1 MVRRTQGTSAGLSR
15 ERIAAA
21 AVALVDRDGL
31 ERFGVRRLADE
42 LGVDPMSIYNHI
54 KGKAAL
60 LDAVSE
66 TVLAEMAVD
75 IEDAPET
82 WEGIARATMHRYRE
96 IAYRHPHV
104 VRLLATRPQTSPP
117 ALAAL
122 ERLVTAM
129 RAAGL
134 PGHVIADAPM
144 ILFGF
149 LNGYLLAV
157 LGGGGDRAATVPTID
172 PALYPAMAA
181 LAPELGDFGS
191 VTEFDRLLD
200 AVLGG
205 IRDRAA
211 RDRTAERAGRID
223 VREKRPA
230 ARRGAVRPAGSVG

>member
-1 MVRRTQGTSAGLSR
+1 MARRAQGTAAGLSR

-66 TVLAEMAVD
+66 AVLAEIPAETGPAGESW
-75 IEDAPET
+75 ED
-82 WEGIARATMHRYRE
+82 IARRTAHGYRAAA
-96 IAYRHPHV
+96 IRHPHV
-104 VRLLATRPQTSPP
+104 VALLATRPQTSAS

-129 RAAGL
+129 CAAG
-134 PGHVIADAPM
+134 VSDEVVADTPTV
-144 ILFGF
+144 LFGF

-157 LGGGGDRAATVPTID
+157 LGGGAPTVPEID
-172 PALYPAMAA
+172 PGLHPTMAA
-181 LAPELGDFGS
+181 LAPRLVDFG
-191 VTEFDRLLD
+191 TPADFDRMLD
-200 AVLGG
+200 TVLAG
-205 IRDRAA
+205 IRARADRPQ
-211 RDRTAERAGRID
+211 G
-223 VREKRPA
+223 
-230 ARRGAVRPAGSVG
+230 